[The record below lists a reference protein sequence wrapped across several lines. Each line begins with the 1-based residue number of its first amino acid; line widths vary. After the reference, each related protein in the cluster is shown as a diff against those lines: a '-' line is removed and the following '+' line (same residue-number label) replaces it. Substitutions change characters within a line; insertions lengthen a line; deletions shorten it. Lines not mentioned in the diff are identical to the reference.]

1 MLHHVNDAAPQPLAQ
16 PKKRIQAKGWFVTL
30 PQCTLSKEYYLAA
43 IHARYS
49 LDEWLVAEEVH
60 EDGSPH
66 LHAFFKTVKKI
77 TWSPEMFTVDGFRG
91 CWLVA
96 KCAKAVAKYCAKDG
110 KWIGNIDPKA
120 FTQKTSKF
128 KDLEKVVKG
137 ELTLSGWVEQDYA
150 RIVDLQ
156 RVQLGLKLFKAIKA
170 RDNLQVCTD
179 QIPNSW
185 CIPMPITGDKRRHYW
200 VWSSGPNF
208 GKTTWLKWLSDRFR
222 CSWYNTSEGFQSDI
236 REDTQFLLFDEYS
249 GGKVLKSTQLNQ
261 MCDGT
266 YIYPFKGG
274 AGITLQEPILIVT
287 GNRNPQ
293 ELYPNAWPFIQAR
306 FNVFQLGEDDQLAG
320 DDPIEFK

>member
-1 MLHHVNDAAPQPLAQ
+1 M
-16 PKKRIQAKGWFVTL
+16 
-30 PQCTLSKEYYLAA
+30 
-43 IHARYS
+43 
-49 LDEWLVAEEVH
+49 
-60 EDGSPH
+60 
-66 LHAFFKTVKKI
+66 
-77 TWSPEMFTVDGFRG
+77 
-91 CWLVA
+91 
-96 KCAKAVAKYCAKDG
+96 CAKAVAKYCAKDG
-110 KWIGNIDPKA
+110 KWIGSIDPKA

-170 RDNLQVCTD
+170 EIIFGSVPIRSPTLGAFQCPSLETNADIIGFGRQV
-179 QIPNSW
+179 
-185 CIPMPITGDKRRHYW
+185 
-200 VWSSGPNF
+200 PNF

-274 AGITLQEPILIVT
+274 
-287 GNRNPQ
+287 Q
-293 ELYPNAWPFIQAR
+293 ELLFKNPSS
-306 FNVFQLGEDDQLAG
+306 LSLATETRRNSILTPG
-320 DDPIEFK
+320 HSYRLDSMSFSLAKTISSREMTP

>member
-1 MLHHVNDAAPQPLAQ
+1 MASGVVGL
-16 PKKRIQAKGWFVTL
+16 
-30 PQCTLSKEYYLAA
+30 
-43 IHARYS
+43 
-49 LDEWLVAEEVH
+49 WL
-60 EDGSPH
+60 
-66 LHAFFKTVKKI
+66 
-77 TWSPEMFTVDGFRG
+77 
-91 CWLVA
+91 
-96 KCAKAVAKYCAKDG
+96 CAKAVAKYCAKDG

-266 YIYPFKGG
+266 YIYPSREGEELLFKNPSSLSL
-274 AGITLQEPILIVT
+274 ATETRRNSILT
-287 GNRNPQ
+287 PGHSYR
-293 ELYPNAWPFIQAR
+293 LDSMSFS
-306 FNVFQLGEDDQLAG
+306 LAKTISSREMT
-320 DDPIEFK
+320 P